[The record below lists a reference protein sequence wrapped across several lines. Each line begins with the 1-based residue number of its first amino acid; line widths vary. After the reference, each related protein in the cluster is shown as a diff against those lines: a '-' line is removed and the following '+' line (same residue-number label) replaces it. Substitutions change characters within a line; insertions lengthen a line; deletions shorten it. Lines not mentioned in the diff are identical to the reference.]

1 MFMGE
6 YNHTIDAKGRLIIP
20 AKFREPL
27 GEEFVLTRGLDGCLY
42 IYPMD
47 EWNAFE
53 EKLRA
58 LPLTNKNARTFTRF
72 FVAGATN
79 CELDKQGR
87 ILVPQTLREFAG
99 LEKDV
104 VLTGNLNRIEVW
116 SKEKWSEN
124 CDYDDLSFI
133 SLRQNNQ
140 YINIKIDE
148 TIYVIDA
155 DRGKYVDSFQDELSY
170 IQDMY
175 YKDGKLYLAR
185 KVSKHQ
191 GKGNRCE
198 NLCI

>member
-20 AKFREPL
+20 SKFRELL
-27 GEEFVLTRGLDGCLY
+27 GEEFVLTKGLDGCLS

-87 ILVPQTLREFAG
+87 ILLPATLREFAG

-104 VLTGNLNRIEVW
+104 VLTGMLNRIEIW
-116 SKEKWSEN
+116 SKEKWNEN
-124 CDYDDLSFI
+124 NSLDDVAM
-133 SLRQNNQ
+133 
-140 YINIKIDE
+140 DE
-148 TIYVIDA
+148 IAEQMTDLGFGI
-155 DRGKYVDSFQDELSY
+155 
-170 IQDMY
+170 
-175 YKDGKLYLAR
+175 
-185 KVSKHQ
+185 
-191 GKGNRCE
+191 
-198 NLCI
+198 